1 MVDNETGKNLT
12 QLKKGSH
19 ISIMTF
25 RKNGEGA
32 ATPVWFL
39 EEEDKFYICT
49 GGATYKVKRIRNNPE
64 VQIAASDASGKLK
77 GEYFEGKARILA
89 KDEVDPIYTLF
100 RKKYSGFRMWNF
112 FANLGKKEEKKHIYI
127 EITLK

>member
-12 QLKKGSH
+12 QLKTGSH
-19 ISIMTF
+19 INIKTF

-39 EEEDKFYICT
+39 EDNDKFYICT
-49 GGATYKVKRIRNNPE
+49 GGATYKVKRIRNNSE
-64 VQIAASDASGKLK
+64 VQIAPSDARGNLK
-77 GEYFEGKARILA
+77 GEYFEGEARILA

-100 RKKYSGFRMWNF
+100 RKKYSGFRIWNF
-112 FANLGKKEEKKHIYI
+112 FANLGKKEEKKHIYL

>member
-12 QLKKGSH
+12 LLKNGSH
-19 ISIMTF
+19 ISIKTF

-39 EEEDKFYICT
+39 EEKEKFFICT

-64 VQIAASDASGKLK
+64 IQIAASDASGNLK
-77 GEYFEGKARILA
+77 GEYFEGKAEILA

-100 RKKYSGFRMWNF
+100 RKKYNGFRMWNF
-112 FANLGKKEEKKHIYI
+112 FANLGKKEEKKHIYL
-127 EITLK
+127 EISLK

>member
-1 MVDNETGKNLT
+1 MVDNETGKILA
-12 QLKKGSH
+12 QLKDSKH
-19 ISIMTF
+19 INIITF

-39 EEEDKFYICT
+39 EDKDKYYVCT
-49 GGATYKVKRIRNNPE
+49 GGETYKVKRIRNNPE
-64 VQIAASDASGKLK
+64 VQIAQSDASGNLM
-77 GEYFEGKARILA
+77 GQYFEGKAKILA
-89 KDEVDPIYTLF
+89 KNEVDPIYSLF

-112 FANLGKKEEKKHIYI
+112 FANLGKKEEKKHVYL